1 MAQKIKKMRP
11 KRIDEKNSNSV
22 KIAWIVGAVGLC
34 VLLVAGIAIATSG
47 SNKGGGGIK
56 AQGSVPATTTA
67 PGSTPQTTTPAAPTL
82 TVEQVQVPP
91 LSIYRRRNPFEPLVD
106 EEVLSGPNG
115 TTATGGAGLDV
126 VTVPPQL
133 RTDSNGVPETVS
145 TAITLEGVTKQAD
158 ATVARISVAGQ
169 AFDNIAVGQTF
180 ADNYK
185 LLSINGDSSATIL
198 FGDERFT
205 IYTGQSIYL

>member
-1 MAQKIKKMRP
+1 MPQKIKKMRP
-11 KRIDEKNSNSV
+11 KRIDEDNSSSV

-47 SNKGGGGIK
+47 GNKGSGGIR
-56 AQGSVPATTTA
+56 AQGSTPTSTT
-67 PGSTPQTTTPAAPTL
+67 PGTTPQTSTPTASKL
-82 TVEQVQVPP
+82 TIDQVQVPP
-91 LSIYRRRNPFEPLVD
+91 LSIYRRRNPFEPLVN
-106 EEVLSGPNG
+106 EEAQTTG
-115 TTATGGAGLDV
+115 TLPTGGGVASLNV

-133 RTDSNGVPETVS
+133 RTNSNGVPETVS

-158 ATVARISVAGQ
+158 ASVARISVAGQ
-169 AFDNIAVGQTF
+169 VFDNVAVGQTF

-185 LLSINGDSSATIL
+185 LLSIGGDSSATIL

-205 IYTGQSIYL
+205 IFTGQSIYL

>member
-1 MAQKIKKMRP
+1 MPQKIKKMRP
-11 KRIDEKNSNSV
+11 KRIDEENSNSV

-47 SNKGGGGIK
+47 SNRSGGGIR
-56 AQGSVPATTTA
+56 AQGSTPTSTA
-67 PGSTPQTTTPAAPTL
+67 PGTTPQTTTPAASKL
-82 TVEQVQVPP
+82 TIEQVQAPP
-91 LSIYRRRNPFEPLVD
+91 LSIYRRRNPFEPLVN
-106 EEVLSGPNG
+106 EEAQ
-115 TTATGGAGLDV
+115 TTATTITATGGAALNV

-169 AFDNIAVGQTF
+169 VFDNIAVGQTF

-185 LLSINGDSSATIL
+185 LLSIGGDSSATIL

>member
-1 MAQKIKKMRP
+1 MPQKIKKMRP
-11 KRIDEKNSNSV
+11 KRIDEENSNSV
-22 KIAWIVGAVGLC
+22 KIARIVGAVGLC
-34 VLLVAGIAIATSG
+34 VLLVAGIAIATSS
-47 SNKGGGGIK
+47 SNKGGGGIR
-56 AQGSVPATTTA
+56 AQGSTPTSTT
-67 PGSTPQTTTPAAPTL
+67 PGTTPQTTTPAASKL
-82 TVEQVQVPP
+82 TIEQVQAPP
-91 LSIYRRRNPFEPLVD
+91 LSIYRRRNPFEPLVN
-106 EEVLSGPNG
+106 EEAQ
-115 TTATGGAGLDV
+115 TTATTITATGGAALNV

-169 AFDNIAVGQTF
+169 VFDNIAVGQTF

-185 LLSINGDSSATIL
+185 LLSIGGDSSATIL